1 MIFRTCKSG
10 KPKSHVRHVKPVFM
24 RVYKNLRTC
33 RTSRTLPFYLTAF
46 LTDRQEVEAQRLREE
61 YENNHTIKTIRK
73 LVQQGGGHWEGT
85 ASDIIDASRYF
96 AGCQIHED
104 AAKVGKQLR
113 KYTQQLHDLDAII
126 YSVGSSRADGKRVLT
141 FASNNPFTVPSVP
154 SVLTV
159 PSVPSVPNTET
170 GQTNT

>member
-61 YENNHTIKTIRK
+61 YGNDRVVQAIRK
-73 LVQQGGGHWEGT
+73 LVEQGGGIWEGT
-85 ASDIIDASRYF
+85 ASDIVEASRYF
-96 AGCQIHED
+96 RSGQITD
-104 AAKVGKQLR
+104 DVAKIGKKIR
-113 KYTQQLHDLDAII
+113 KYTQQLIDFDAII
-126 YSVGSSRADGKRVLT
+126 FTCKVTNRTSEYCFRSK
-141 FASNNPFTVPSVP
+141 NPFTTSTTSTTTPTSTT
-154 SVLTV
+154 ST
-159 PSVPSVPNTET
+159 TIEHD
-170 GQTNT
+170 